1 MVRAHLLLVHL
12 QEQQVRIPLLLV
24 EQWMEIS
31 LPRKQVK
38 SWLRLKQVLLLK
50 QQVTTLSLWV
60 LNLKLSAIT
69 LLLKVTAL
77 LQAKLLTLL

>member
-1 MVRAHLLLVHL
+1 
-12 QEQQVRIPLLLV
+12 
-24 EQWMEIS
+24 MEIS

>member
-1 MVRAHLLLVHL
+1 MLLVHL
-12 QEQQVRIPLLLV
+12 QEQQARIPLLLV
-24 EQWMEIS
+24 EQWMGIS
-31 LPRKQVK
+31 LAVKQVK